1 MKIKMKRFQTCLK
14 LFISTD
20 ILNIVN
26 KFEGFKER
34 KKRKKKTVAVMS

>member
-1 MKIKMKRFQTCLK
+1 MKIKMKRFKICLK

-26 KFEGFKER
+26 KFEGFTER
-34 KKRKKKTVAVMS
+34 KKKKKKTVALMS

>member
-1 MKIKMKRFQTCLK
+1 MKIKMKRSKTCLK